1 VLSGGGGRGGGRI
14 NLYLFLTW
22 TIWFGIFDTWK
33 GFLWKKAL
41 IRQISRTGS
50 RGSQN
55 MKGGPIWQVSPWQQQ
70 GINSVWTEKGGA
82 VERWRYSMPPK
93 KPRGLKYSPSPWHTH
108 THTRMMW
115 VVSTQRIN
123 RDRVHNVPGTNQWWS
138 AESVSLS
145 LYIVISWNPS
155 DSSNLITLT
164 TYLQCLFLRNFCL

>member
-1 VLSGGGGRGGGRI
+1 
-14 NLYLFLTW
+14 
-22 TIWFGIFDTWK
+22 
-33 GFLWKKAL
+33 
-41 IRQISRTGS
+41 
-50 RGSQN
+50 

-108 THTRMMW
+108 TRMMW

-145 LYIVISWNPS
+145 IYIVTSWNAS

-164 TYLQCLFLRNFCL
+164 TYLQCLFFKEFLFVAKVMITHWEM